1 MEIKK
6 VGVVGCGLMGS
17 GIAQVCAQHGYETT
31 VMEVNQELLDR
42 GLGRIEKFL
51 SEGVKRGK
59 VKEEEKAQALKRIRG
74 SVRFEDLSG
83 ADIVI
88 EAVVEDLD
96 IKKKVFR
103 SLSETC
109 REDAVLASNTSSL
122 SVTEMMT
129 AVLRPDRFVGI
140 HFFNPVPLMRL
151 VEVVRTV
158 KTDPSVYSVA
168 LKFTES
174 LGKVSLKAHDSTGF
188 IVNRL
193 LVPFLLDAIRAF
205 EEGVGSIEDID
216 RGMKMGC
223 GHPMGPFTL
232 LDFVGIE
239 TTYFIANIMFEDFRE
254 TRFAPPPLMK
264 RMVLAG
270 FHGRKSGTGFYDYS
284 NERPVANDRILKGG
298 GS

>member
-17 GIAQVCAQHGYETT
+17 GIAQVSAQHGYETT
-31 VMEVNQELLDR
+31 VVEVNQDLLDR

-51 SEGVKRGK
+51 SDGVKRGK

-74 SVRFEDLSG
+74 SIRFEDLSG

-122 SVTEMMT
+122 CVTEMMT
-129 AVLRPDRFVGI
+129 AVLRPERFVGI

-158 KTDPSVYSVA
+158 KTDRSVYSAA

-174 LGKVSLKAHDSTGF
+174 IGKVSLKAHDSTGF

-193 LVPFLLDAIRAF
+193 LVPYLLDAIRAF

-232 LDFVGIE
+232 LDFVGID

-270 FHGRKSGTGFYDYS
+270 FHGRKSGNGFYDYS
-284 NERPVANDRILKGG
+284 KERPVANDRILKGG
-298 GS
+298 VS

>member
-17 GIAQVCAQHGYETT
+17 GIAQVSAQHGYETT
-31 VMEVNQELLDR
+31 VVEVNQDLLDR

-51 SEGVKRGK
+51 SDGVKRGK

-74 SVRFEDLSG
+74 SIRFEDLSG

-122 SVTEMMT
+122 CVTEMMT
-129 AVLRPDRFVGI
+129 AVLRPERFVGI

-158 KTDPSVYSVA
+158 KTDRSVYSA
-168 LKFTES
+168 AIKFTES
-174 LGKVSLKAHDSTGF
+174 IGKVSLKAHDSTGF

-193 LVPFLLDAIRAF
+193 LVPYLLDAIRAF

-232 LDFVGIE
+232 LDFVGID

-270 FHGRKSGTGFYDYS
+270 FHGRKSGNGFYDYS
-284 NERPVANDRILKGG
+284 KERPVANDRILKGG
-298 GS
+298 VS